1 MNTVNTTENPQARP
15 EDEDREHLTGRTD
28 AAEDAVDATPDADL
42 TDADASATSRAR
54 VADETSGATTGADGT
69 PGAADATADGADE
82 AGEAEEAGSPRTA
95 LYVRRRRAPAL
106 GFWVLLSFLVPGI
119 LALLSVP
126 LFGFGDLRGV
136 VNFVLLAMVVIGLPL
151 AALASFVDAR
161 RHRREDRRRG

>member
-1 MNTVNTTENPQARP
+1 MNTVNTTENPQTRS

-54 VADETSGATTGADGT
+54 AEDETSIATTGADGT
-69 PGAADATADGADE
+69 PAEADGA
-82 AGEAEEAGSPRTA
+82 GEAGSPRTA

-106 GFWVLLSFLVPGI
+106 GFWVLLSFLVPGV

-151 AALASFVDAR
+151 AAIASFVDAR

>member
-1 MNTVNTTENPQARP
+1 MNTVNTTENPQTRS

-54 VADETSGATTGADGT
+54 AEDETSVATTGADGT
-69 PGAADATADGADE
+69 PAEEDGTADGA
-82 AGEAEEAGSPRTA
+82 GEAGSPRTA

-106 GFWVLLSFLVPGI
+106 GFWVLLSFLVPGV

-151 AALASFVDAR
+151 AAIASFVDAR

>member
-1 MNTVNTTENPQARP
+1 MNTVNTTENPQTRS

-54 VADETSGATTGADGT
+54 AEDETSVATTGADGT
-69 PGAADATADGADE
+69 PAEADGA
-82 AGEAEEAGSPRTA
+82 GEAGSPRTA

-106 GFWVLLSFLVPGI
+106 GFWVLLSFLVPGV

-151 AALASFVDAR
+151 AAIASFVDAR

>member
-15 EDEDREHLTGRTD
+15 DDENREHLTGRTD
-28 AAEDAVDATPDADL
+28 AAEDAVDSAPTADP
-42 TDADASATSRAR
+42 TDAD
-54 VADETSGATTGADGT
+54 G
-69 PGAADATADGADE
+69 
-82 AGEAEEAGSPRTA
+82 AGEPEEAGSPRTA

-106 GFWVLLSFLVPGI
+106 GFWALLSFLVPGI

-151 AALASFVDAR
+151 AAIASFVDAR

>member
-1 MNTVNTTENPQARP
+1 MNTVNTTENPQTRS

-54 VADETSGATTGADGT
+54 AEDETSIATTGADGT
-69 PGAADATADGADE
+69 PAEADGA
-82 AGEAEEAGSPRTA
+82 GEAGSPRTA

-106 GFWVLLSFLVPGI
+106 GFWVLLSFLVPGV

-151 AALASFVDAR
+151 AAIASFVDAR
-161 RHRREDRRRG
+161 RHRREDRRR

>member
-1 MNTVNTTENPQARP
+1 MNTVNTTENPQTRP

-54 VADETSGATTGADGT
+54 AEDETSVATTGADGT
-69 PGAADATADGADE
+69 PAEADGA
-82 AGEAEEAGSPRTA
+82 GEAGSPRTA

-106 GFWVLLSFLVPGI
+106 GFWVLLSFLVPGV

-151 AALASFVDAR
+151 AAIASFVDAR
-161 RHRREDRRRG
+161 RHRREGRRRG

>member
-15 EDEDREHLTGRTD
+15 DDENREHLTGRTD
-28 AAEDAVDATPDADL
+28 AAEDAVDSAPTADP
-42 TDADASATSRAR
+42 TDAD
-54 VADETSGATTGADGT
+54 G
-69 PGAADATADGADE
+69 
-82 AGEAEEAGSPRTA
+82 AGEPEEAGSPRTA

-136 VNFVLLAMVVIGLPL
+136 VNFVSLAMVVIGLPL
-151 AALASFVDAR
+151 AAIASFVDAR

>member
-1 MNTVNTTENPQARP
+1 MNTVNTTENPQTRP

-28 AAEDAVDATPDADL
+28 AAADAVDATPDADL
-42 TDADASATSRAR
+42 TDADADASATSRAR
-54 VADETSGATTGADGT
+54 AEDETSVATTGADGT
-69 PGAADATADGADE
+69 PAEADGA
-82 AGEAEEAGSPRTA
+82 GEAGSPRTA

-106 GFWVLLSFLVPGI
+106 GFWVLLSFLVPGV

-151 AALASFVDAR
+151 AAIASFVDAR
-161 RHRREDRRRG
+161 RHRREDRRR

>member
-1 MNTVNTTENPQARP
+1 MNTVNTTENPQTRP

-54 VADETSGATTGADGT
+54 AEDETSVATTGADGT
-69 PGAADATADGADE
+69 PAEADGA
-82 AGEAEEAGSPRTA
+82 GEAGSPRTA

-106 GFWVLLSFLVPGI
+106 GFWVLLSFLVPGV

-151 AALASFVDAR
+151 AAIASFVDAR

>member
-1 MNTVNTTENPQARP
+1 MNTVNTTENPQTRP

-28 AAEDAVDATPDADL
+28 ATEDAVDATPDADL

-54 VADETSGATTGADGT
+54 AEDETSVATTGADGT
-69 PGAADATADGADE
+69 PAEADGTADGA
-82 AGEAEEAGSPRTA
+82 GEAGSPRTA

-106 GFWVLLSFLVPGI
+106 GFWVLLSFLVPGV

-151 AALASFVDAR
+151 AAIASFVDAR

>member
-1 MNTVNTTENPQARP
+1 MNTVNTTENPQTRP

-54 VADETSGATTGADGT
+54 AEDETSVATTGADGT
-69 PGAADATADGADE
+69 PAEADGA
-82 AGEAEEAGSPRTA
+82 GEAGSPRTA

-136 VNFVLLAMVVIGLPL
+136 VNFVILAMVVIGLPL
-151 AALASFVDAR
+151 AAIASFVDAR

>member
-1 MNTVNTTENPQARP
+1 MNTVNTTENPQTRP

-54 VADETSGATTGADGT
+54 AEDETSVATTGADGT
-69 PGAADATADGADE
+69 PAEADGA
-82 AGEAEEAGSPRTA
+82 GEAGSPRTA

-106 GFWVLLSFLVPGI
+106 GFWVLLSFLVPGV

-151 AALASFVDAR
+151 AAIASFVDAR
-161 RHRREDRRRG
+161 RHRREDRRRR

>member
-1 MNTVNTTENPQARP
+1 MNTEDTTENPQVRP
-15 EDEDREHLTGRTD
+15 EGEDREHLTGRTD
-28 AAEDAVDATPDADL
+28 APEDAVDSAPTADP
-42 TDADASATSRAR
+42 TDADA
-54 VADETSGATTGADGT
+54 DG
-69 PGAADATADGADE
+69 

-136 VNFVLLAMVVIGLPL
+136 VNFVILAMVVIGLPL
-151 AALASFVDAR
+151 AAIASFVDAR
-161 RHRREDRRRG
+161 RHRREDRRRR

>member
-1 MNTVNTTENPQARP
+1 MNTVNTTENPQTRS

-54 VADETSGATTGADGT
+54 AEDETSVATTGADGT
-69 PGAADATADGADE
+69 PAEADGA
-82 AGEAEEAGSPRTA
+82 GEAGSPRTA

-106 GFWVLLSFLVPGI
+106 GFWVLLSFLVPGV

-151 AALASFVDAR
+151 AAIASFVDAR
-161 RHRREDRRRG
+161 RHRREDRRRR

>member
-1 MNTVNTTENPQARP
+1 MNTVNTTENPQTRP

-54 VADETSGATTGADGT
+54 AEDETSIATTGADGT
-69 PGAADATADGADE
+69 PAEADGA
-82 AGEAEEAGSPRTA
+82 GEAGSPRTA

-106 GFWVLLSFLVPGI
+106 GFWVLLSFLVPGV

-151 AALASFVDAR
+151 AAIASFVDAR

>member
-15 EDEDREHLTGRTD
+15 EDEDREHLTGR
-28 AAEDAVDATPDADL
+28 ADAVDATSAGDP
-42 TDADASATSRAR
+42 TDADASATRGAG
-54 VADETSGATTGADGT
+54 AEDEPSGATERADGT
-69 PGAADATADGADE
+69 PAEADGTTGTADGADE
-82 AGEAEEAGSPRTA
+82 AGEAGSPRTA

-106 GFWVLLSFLVPGI
+106 GFWVLLSFLVPGV

-151 AALASFVDAR
+151 AAIASFVDAR

>member
-1 MNTVNTTENPQARP
+1 MNTVNTTENPQTRP

-28 AAEDAVDATPDADL
+28 AAEDAVDATPDADP
-42 TDADASATSRAR
+42 TD
-54 VADETSGATTGADGT
+54 G
-69 PGAADATADGADE
+69 

>member
-1 MNTVNTTENPQARP
+1 MNTVNTTENPQSRP

-28 AAEDAVDATPDADL
+28 AAEDAVVSAPTADP
-42 TDADASATSRAR
+42 TDAD
-54 VADETSGATTGADGT
+54 GAGQT
-69 PGAADATADGADE
+69 
-82 AGEAEEAGSPRTA
+82 EEAGSPRTA

-151 AALASFVDAR
+151 AAIASFVDAR

>member
-1 MNTVNTTENPQARP
+1 MNTVNTTENPQTRS

-54 VADETSGATTGADGT
+54 AEDETSVATTGADGT
-69 PGAADATADGADE
+69 PAEEDRTADGA
-82 AGEAEEAGSPRTA
+82 GEAGSPRTA

-106 GFWVLLSFLVPGI
+106 GFWVLLSFLVPGV

-151 AALASFVDAR
+151 AAIASFVDAR

>member
-1 MNTVNTTENPQARP
+1 MNTVNTTENPQARH
-15 EDEDREHLTGRTD
+15 EDEDREHLTGRAD
-28 AAEDAVDATPDADL
+28 AAEDAVDSTP
-42 TDADASATSRAR
+42 
-54 VADETSGATTGADGT
+54 
-69 PGAADATADGADE
+69 AADPTDG

-106 GFWVLLSFLVPGI
+106 GFWVLLSFLVPGV

-151 AALASFVDAR
+151 AAIASFVDAR

>member
-1 MNTVNTTENPQARP
+1 VNTVNTTENPQARP

-54 VADETSGATTGADGT
+54 AEDETSVATTGADGT
-69 PGAADATADGADE
+69 PAEADGTADGA
-82 AGEAEEAGSPRTA
+82 GEAGSPRTA

-106 GFWVLLSFLVPGI
+106 GFWVLLSFLVPGV

-151 AALASFVDAR
+151 AAIASFVDAR

>member
-1 MNTVNTTENPQARP
+1 VNTVNTTENPQARP

-54 VADETSGATTGADGT
+54 AEDETSVAPAEADG
-69 PGAADATADGADE
+69 TADGA
-82 AGEAEEAGSPRTA
+82 GEAGSPRTA

-106 GFWVLLSFLVPGI
+106 GFWVLLSFLVPGV

-151 AALASFVDAR
+151 AAIASFVDAR

>member
-15 EDEDREHLTGRTD
+15 DDENREHLTGRPD
-28 AAEDAVDATPDADL
+28 AAEDAVD
-42 TDADASATSRAR
+42 SA
-54 VADETSGATTGADGT
+54 
-69 PGAADATADGADE
+69 PTADPTYGA
-82 AGEAEEAGSPRTA
+82 GKAEEAGSPRTA

-136 VNFVLLAMVVIGLPL
+136 VNFVILAMVVIGLPL
-151 AALASFVDAR
+151 AAIASFVDAR

>member
-15 EDEDREHLTGRTD
+15 EDEDREQMTGPAD
-28 AAEDAVDATPDADL
+28 AAEDAVDATSDGDP
-42 TDADASATSRAR
+42 TGADASATSRAR
-54 VADETSGATTGADGT
+54 AEDETSVATTGADGT
-69 PGAADATADGADE
+69 PAEADGAGE
-82 AGEAEEAGSPRTA
+82 AGRPRTA

-106 GFWVLLSFLVPGI
+106 GFWVLLSFLVPGV

-151 AALASFVDAR
+151 AAIASFVDAR

>member
-1 MNTVNTTENPQARP
+1 MNTVNTTENPQTRS

-54 VADETSGATTGADGT
+54 AEDETSVATTGADGT
-69 PGAADATADGADE
+69 PAEADGA
-82 AGEAEEAGSPRTA
+82 GEAGSPRTA

-106 GFWVLLSFLVPGI
+106 GFWVLLSFLVPGV

-151 AALASFVDAR
+151 AAIASFVDAR
-161 RHRREDRRRG
+161 RHRREDRRR

>member
-15 EDEDREHLTGRTD
+15 KGEDREHLTGRTD
-28 AAEDAVDATPDADL
+28 AAEDAVDSAPTADP
-42 TDADASATSRAR
+42 TDAD
-54 VADETSGATTGADGT
+54 G
-69 PGAADATADGADE
+69 

-106 GFWVLLSFLVPGI
+106 GFWVLLCFLVPGI

-136 VNFVLLAMVVIGLPL
+136 VNFVILAMVVIGLPL
-151 AALASFVDAR
+151 AAIASFVDAR

>member
-28 AAEDAVDATPDADL
+28 AAEDAVDSTSAGEP
-42 TDADASATSRAR
+42 TDAD
-54 VADETSGATTGADGT
+54 GAG
-69 PGAADATADGADE
+69 E
-82 AGEAEEAGSPRTA
+82 AEEAEEAGSPRTA

-136 VNFVLLAMVVIGLPL
+136 VNFVILAMVVIGLPL
-151 AALASFVDAR
+151 AAIASFVDAR

>member
-1 MNTVNTTENPQARP
+1 MNTVNTTENPQTRP

-42 TDADASATSRAR
+42 TDADASPTSRAR
-54 VADETSGATTGADGT
+54 AEDETSVATTGADGT
-69 PGAADATADGADE
+69 PAEADGA
-82 AGEAEEAGSPRTA
+82 GEAGSPRTA

-106 GFWVLLSFLVPGI
+106 GFWVLLSFLVPGV

-151 AALASFVDAR
+151 AAIASFVDAR

>member
-54 VADETSGATTGADGT
+54 AEDETSVAPAEADG
-69 PGAADATADGADE
+69 TADGA
-82 AGEAEEAGSPRTA
+82 GEAGSPRTA

-136 VNFVLLAMVVIGLPL
+136 VNFVILAMVVIGLPL

>member
-54 VADETSGATTGADGT
+54 AEDETSVAPAEADG
-69 PGAADATADGADE
+69 TADGA
-82 AGEAEEAGSPRTA
+82 GEAGSPRTA

-106 GFWVLLSFLVPGI
+106 GFWVLLSFLVPGV

-151 AALASFVDAR
+151 AAIASFVDAR

>member
-1 MNTVNTTENPQARP
+1 MPLPISQTRP

-42 TDADASATSRAR
+42 TDADADASATSRAR
-54 VADETSGATTGADGT
+54 AEDETSVATTGADGT
-69 PGAADATADGADE
+69 PAEADGA
-82 AGEAEEAGSPRTA
+82 GEAGSPRTA

-106 GFWVLLSFLVPGI
+106 GFWVLLSFLVPGV

-151 AALASFVDAR
+151 AAIASFVDAR

>member
-1 MNTVNTTENPQARP
+1 MNTVNTTENPQTRP

-54 VADETSGATTGADGT
+54 AEDETSVATTGADGT
-69 PGAADATADGADE
+69 PAEADGA
-82 AGEAEEAGSPRTA
+82 GEAGSPRTA

-106 GFWVLLSFLVPGI
+106 GFWVLLSFLVPGV

-151 AALASFVDAR
+151 AAIASFVDAR
-161 RHRREDRRRG
+161 RHRREDRRR

>member
-15 EDEDREHLTGRTD
+15 EGEDREHLTGRTD
-28 AAEDAVDATPDADL
+28 AAEDAVDSAPTADP
-42 TDADASATSRAR
+42 TDAD
-54 VADETSGATTGADGT
+54 G
-69 PGAADATADGADE
+69 
-82 AGEAEEAGSPRTA
+82 AGEAEEAGSTRTA

-136 VNFVLLAMVVIGLPL
+136 VNFVILAMVVIGLPL
-151 AALASFVDAR
+151 AAIASFVDAR

>member
-1 MNTVNTTENPQARP
+1 MNTVNTTENPQTRS

-28 AAEDAVDATPDADL
+28 AAEDAVDATTDADL

-54 VADETSGATTGADGT
+54 AEDETSVATTGADGT
-69 PGAADATADGADE
+69 PAEADGA
-82 AGEAEEAGSPRTA
+82 GEAGSPRTA

-106 GFWVLLSFLVPGI
+106 GFWVLLSFLVPGV

-151 AALASFVDAR
+151 AAIASFVDAR
-161 RHRREDRRRG
+161 RHRREDRRR

>member
-1 MNTVNTTENPQARP
+1 MNTVNTTENPQTRS

-28 AAEDAVDATPDADL
+28 AAEDAVDATPDAEL

-54 VADETSGATTGADGT
+54 AEDETSVATTGADGT
-69 PGAADATADGADE
+69 PAEADGA
-82 AGEAEEAGSPRTA
+82 GEAGSPRTA

-106 GFWVLLSFLVPGI
+106 GFWVLLSFLVPGV

-151 AALASFVDAR
+151 AAIASFVDAR
-161 RHRREDRRRG
+161 RHRREDRRR

>member
-28 AAEDAVDATPDADL
+28 PAEDTADATPAGDP
-42 TDADASATSRAR
+42 TDAD
-54 VADETSGATTGADGT
+54 G
-69 PGAADATADGADE
+69 

-106 GFWVLLSFLVPGI
+106 GFWVLLCFLVPGV

-136 VNFVLLAMVVIGLPL
+136 VNFVILAMVVIGLPL
-151 AALASFVDAR
+151 AAIASFVDAR